1 MFVVWAENFFVQA
14 RKTLD
19 ITSILLLTIMRDRN
33 ERQIEVNLH
42 CKHTYL
48 DMQSL
53 NNVSYYHFN
62 YINLS

>member
-1 MFVVWAENFFVQA
+1 
-14 RKTLD
+14 
-19 ITSILLLTIMRDRN
+19 MRDRN

>member
-1 MFVVWAENFFVQA
+1 
-14 RKTLD
+14 
-19 ITSILLLTIMRDRN
+19 MRDRN

-42 CKHTYL
+42 SKRTYL

-53 NNVSYYHFN
+53 NNVSYYHFS